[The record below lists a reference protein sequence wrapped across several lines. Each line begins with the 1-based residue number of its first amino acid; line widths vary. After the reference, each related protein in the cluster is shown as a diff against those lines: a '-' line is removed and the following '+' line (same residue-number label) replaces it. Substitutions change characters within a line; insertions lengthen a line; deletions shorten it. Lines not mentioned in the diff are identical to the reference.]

1 MTLIRELD
9 ATADAAAVRSLLDRA
24 ADYVDLE
31 TGELPS
37 DASVADFFETAPL
50 VTDPPEMLKLGLFS
64 GGRLDAIADLAFGFP
79 AQDDAYIGLLLI
91 AADRRGH
98 GLGHLFVDHIIDVA
112 RARHAPRLLVAVLED
127 NPRGR
132 AFWAREGFTQVLALP
147 PEQIGRRIHVRHRME
162 RQL

>member
-9 ATADAAAVRSLLDRA
+9 PDADAAAVRHLFDRA

-31 TGELPS
+31 TGEVPS
-37 DASVADFFETAPL
+37 DAHVAEFFAPAPFA
-50 VTDPPEMLKLGLFS
+50 TDPADTLKLGLFS

-79 AQDDAYIGLLLI
+79 ERNDAFIGLLLI

-98 GLGHLFVDHIIDVA
+98 GLGHLFVDHIIEVA
-112 RARHAPRLLVAVLED
+112 RARHAPRLFAAVLD
-127 NPRGR
+127 ANPKAR
-132 AFWAREGFTQVLALP
+132 AFWEREGFVQVLTSP
-147 PEQIGRRIHVRHRME
+147 PTQMGQRLHVRHRME

>member
-9 ATADAAAVRSLLDRA
+9 PKSDAAAVRHLFDRA

-31 TGELPS
+31 TGEVPS
-37 DASVADFFETAPL
+37 DAHVADFFAPAPF
-50 VTDPPEMLKLGLFS
+50 VTNPADTLKLGLFS

-79 AQDDAYIGLLLI
+79 ESKDAFIGLLLI

-98 GLGHLFVDHIIDVA
+98 GLGHLFVDHIVEVA
-112 RARHAPRLLVAVLED
+112 RARHAPRLFIAVLEA
-127 NPRGR
+127 NPKGR
-132 AFWAREGFTQVLALP
+132 AFWEREGFVQVLTLP
-147 PEQIGRRIHVRHRME
+147 PAQMGQRIHVRHRME

>member
-9 ATADAAAVRSLLDRA
+9 PDADAAAVRHLFDRA

-31 TGELPS
+31 TGEVPS
-37 DASVADFFETAPL
+37 DAHVADFFEPAPF
-50 VTDPPEMLKLGLFS
+50 VTDPADTLKLGLFS

-79 AQDDAYIGLLLI
+79 ESGDAFIGLLLI

-98 GLGHLFVDHIIDVA
+98 GLGHLFVDHIVEVA
-112 RARHAPRLLVAVLED
+112 RARHAPRLFIAVLEA
-127 NPRGR
+127 NPKAR
-132 AFWAREGFTQVLALP
+132 AFWAREGFVQVLTAP
-147 PEQIGRRIHVRHRME
+147 PAQMGRRIHVRHRME